1 MLSLSRARFCL
12 GLWALLLVWALAPP
26 ALAQE
31 APPLEA
37 DGPAQT
43 STRTSAHIPGQTPA
57 QIIPARPRPQAA
69 KPTPPGIPKSAA
81 AKPAPAKPFSANAA
95 VRVPAKP
102 AARGAAVKND
112 GKRYLRSLDENHDG
126 RISREEYLAAAKK
139 RFAKVDVSG
148 DAVISA
154 QEARAAKAELAQRKA
169 KNDARRKAQG
179 RPVRA
184 KAKSARPYLSAL
196 DANQDGRV
204 TRKEFLSRR
213 EQRFTELDTNH
224 DGVISRE
231 EAKAAKAR
239 KLARQGER
247 KVEKQ
252 ERQAR
257 KKAKAEARAAADA
270 LAPSPEPAAASPAGP
285 AAPVVPAAPQA
296 PQNP

>member
-1 MLSLSRARFCL
+1 MLSLSRARFYL
-12 GLWALLLVWALAPP
+12 GLWALLLAWALAPPTLAPP

-69 KPTPPGIPKSAA
+69 KPTPPSIPKSAA
-81 AKPAPAKPFSANAA
+81 AKPAPAKPFSANAT
-95 VRVPAKP
+95 
-102 AARGAAVKND
+102 ARGAAVKND